1 MSRIVTF
8 VLSALVVLTHAG
20 CACGTPP
27 TMRLAL
33 PSMDVPPPVSFT
45 PTATAPQFVPTSY
58 AQVQQVQVAPQYA
71 PVQMAPQYAAPCA
84 APQYAPP
91 AAYTP
96 AFQYAQPPQAPA
108 PRAAGDCR

>member
-20 CACGTPP
+20 CACGTPA
-27 TMRLAL
+27 TIHAAL
-33 PSMDVPPPVSFT
+33 PSMDIPPPITFVATQT
-45 PTATAPQFVPTSY
+45 PPQFVAQSY
-58 AQVQQVQVAPQYA
+58 AQVMQVPMQT
-71 PVQMAPQYAAPCA
+71 QYAACPTYQAPAGAC
-84 APQYAPP
+84 APQAP